1 MDPSDALERLLV
13 AASLAVK
20 VASMP
25 VRQDGTTPKEYASS
39 GPTFANRVKAD
50 PSSILSVAC
59 QASPLPP
66 PSPAPYCWAVRVK
79 AGGVRQTLYR
89 LWLNDS
95 PGQVDEVLAA
105 RKAAARLRASLPHAE
120 RRKKPWGPL

>member
-1 MDPSDALERLLV
+1 MHPSDALERLLV

-20 VASMP
+20 VVSMP
-25 VRQDGTTPKEYASS
+25 VRRDGSTPNAYQSS

-50 PSSILSVAC
+50 PSSILSIAWEE
-59 QASPLPP
+59 SPMPP
-66 PSPAPYCWAVRVK
+66 PSPAPYCCDVRVK
-79 AGGVRQTLYR
+79 AGGVRQTLYK
-89 LWLNDS
+89 LWLDAS

-105 RKAAARLRASLPHAE
+105 RQAAARLRAGLPHAQ